1 MKTKASAQKSLKIKV
16 YIYIYIHRK
25 KKRGYSING
34 WVLRD
39 GPTYNQW
46 FGWNSKKKKESEIS
60 QSLLN
65 QQRFETPHRKTT

>member
-16 YIYIYIHRK
+16 YIYIYPSEEE
-25 KKRGYSING
+25 KR
-34 WVLRD
+34 VL
-39 GPTYNQW
+39 NQW
-46 FGWNSKKKKESEIS
+46 MGATRWTYLQSMVWMEFKKKKESEIS